1 MRPRYMVRGFR
12 RLVVVLSV
20 AVLIVGVWIDTNRFT
35 PSETLQIH
43 LRDGR
48 TVDTHPALGWRRSAT
63 TEQLVY
69 IVNTLAPSTVPA
81 TADDIVGVDVIRGVL
96 HEWWDD
102 AEFTRLALV
111 IVAALWTA
119 FFASLWIARGFAP
132 PSRS

>member
-63 TEQLVY
+63 TEQFVY

-81 TADDIVGVDVIRGVL
+81 TADDIVGGDVIRGAF
-96 HEWWDD
+96 HDCWDD
-102 AEFTRLALV
+102 AESTRLAPL
-111 IVAALWTA
+111 IVAALSTA
-119 FFASLWIARGFAP
+119 FFSPLCIPSPSHP
-132 PSRS
+132 P